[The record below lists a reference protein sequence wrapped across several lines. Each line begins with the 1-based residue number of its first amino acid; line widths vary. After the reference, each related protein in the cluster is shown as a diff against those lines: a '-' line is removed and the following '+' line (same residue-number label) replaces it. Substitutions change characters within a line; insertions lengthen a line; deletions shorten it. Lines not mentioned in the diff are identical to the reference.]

1 MTLRRRVWTALAGLV
16 ALFVAAQGVIAYLS
30 LEEQED
36 TIADEFVLAEA
47 RELARYAERGDLDG
61 PRAGDLLD
69 RGGDLHAW
77 LVRPDGTTVP
87 GPPPQAIGSLPDG
100 PHRLDD
106 RGRPLHVVALPTRAG
121 RLVVA
126 YDASRAESQVR
137 QYGLYLLGL
146 GALCIAAAVAT
157 GRRLAAIVVAP
168 LERLTARLYAW
179 LPGETG
185 GAPVASREE
194 ARLLEAFGRVQ
205 SRFEEAIAREREF
218 AANLRHELRTPMAAI
233 RTDLEM
239 LGESRALPDD
249 ARMRVVRMM
258 RTLDALGDALE
269 AASALTH
276 RAPARAEP
284 VGLAR
289 CVDDA
294 WLTLE
299 PAARARGLV
308 FVNRVAAGETLV
320 ADRHA
325 LLTVLRNLLR
335 NAAEHAAPACCTVS
349 GDAHALVVE
358 DDGPGLPPEVLPR
371 VFERSWR
378 GPRADRGADAAPP
391 GQGLGLA
398 IARQM
403 SELNGWTLTAH
414 ARTGGGLRFVLAFS
428 AP

>member
-1 MTLRRRVWTALAGLV
+1 MTLRRRVWTALAALV

-36 TIADEFVLAEA
+36 TIADELVLAEA
-47 RELARYAERGDLDG
+47 RELAGYAAHGDLDG
-61 PRAGDLLD
+61 PRAIDLLD

-77 LVRPDGTTVP
+77 LVRPDGTAVP
-87 GPPPQAIGSLPDG
+87 GPPPQAIGALPDG
-100 PHRLDD
+100 PHRLYDGD
-106 RGRPLHVVALPTRAG
+106 RPLHVVALPTRAG

-126 YDASRAESQVR
+126 YDAHRTEAQVR

-168 LERLTARLYAW
+168 LERLTARLSAW
-179 LPGETG
+179 IPGERG
-185 GAPVASREE
+185 DAPVASHEE
-194 ARLLEAFGRVQ
+194 ARLLDAFGRVQ
-205 SRFEEAIAREREF
+205 SRFEDAIAHEREF

-239 LGESRALPDD
+239 LADSRELPDGARVRV
-249 ARMRVVRMM
+249 ARMIRAV
-258 RTLDALGDALE
+258 DALGDALE
-269 AASALTH
+269 AAAALTH

-284 VGLAR
+284 VDLAR

-299 PAARARGLV
+299 PAAQAGGLV
-308 FVNRVAAGETLV
+308 FVNRVVAGETVV

-335 NAAEHAAPACCTVS
+335 NAAEHAAPARCTVS
-349 GDAHALVVE
+349 GDAHALTVE
-358 DDGPGLPPEVLPR
+358 DDGPGLPPDVLPL

-378 GPRADRGADAAPP
+378 GPRTDRGSGAARP
-391 GQGLGLA
+391 GRGLGLA

-403 SELNGWTLTAH
+403 CELNGWTLTAH
-414 ARTGGGLRFVLAFS
+414 ARAGGGLRFVLAFGGS
-428 AP
+428 